1 MSAIYLGGK
10 RMKEEMEQKPEES
23 QNESQSEFVEK
34 ELEQSL
40 AQQVNIALG
49 VEEPLLQLPKKRKK
63 MKRWKIALIVIG
75 GILLLFGALIY
86 FFVFFKPG
94 RDKMLHDIV
103 APELHGKV
111 FIYDDSTNVG
121 SGKKNNKDDATTQK
135 GSDKE
140 KPEQDVVNILLV
152 GVEELFGARNTD
164 TMIIASMNRKTNEL
178 SITSLMRDLYVEI
191 PGHEKNKLNAAYA
204 QGGMQLLYDTIE
216 TNLGVTMDGYM
227 SINFDAFERFID
239 LLGGIE
245 ITLNKKEAYYLNHTN
260 YISNPIYK
268 TVVEGT
274 QTVNGNQALG
284 YCRIRK
290 VTTGKENDDYGRTAR
305 QRAVLTAIYQK
316 LMKKDLLELVN
327 FMNDV
332 FDEIKIT
339 TDIPVEDFSD
349 YLTEVVEINVNE
361 LKQYRIPA
369 KNMFTEDSVK
379 LPNIK
384 KKQDVL
390 IPKDWEAT
398 RKALYEYIYG
408 STTEVGTQIG
418 E

>member
-1 MSAIYLGGK
+1 
-10 RMKEEMEQKPEES
+10 MKEVMGQKPEET
-23 QNESQSEFVEK
+23 QSEAQSEYEET

-40 AQQVNIALG
+40 AQQVNSALG
-49 VEEPLLQLPKKRKK
+49 VDEPLIQIPPKRKK
-63 MKRWKIALIVIG
+63 MKRWKIVLIVIV
-75 GILLLFGALIY
+75 GILLLLGALIY

-94 RDKMLHDIV
+94 RDKMLRDMV
-103 APELHGKV
+103 APELHEKM
-111 FIYDDSTNVG
+111 FIYDDSTDIG
-121 SGKKNNKDDATTQK
+121 SGKRSNQKDSFTEENTT
-135 GSDKE
+135 KE
-140 KPEQDVVNILLV
+140 KADQDVVNILLV

-178 SITSLMRDLYVEI
+178 TITSLMRDLYVEI
-191 PGHEKNKLNAAYA
+191 PGYEKNKLNAAYA
-204 QGGMQLLYDTIE
+204 LGGMQLLYDTIE
-216 TNLGVTMDGYM
+216 ENLGVKMDGYM
-227 SINFDAFERFID
+227 SINFEAFERFID

-260 YISNPIYK
+260 YISNPIYR
-268 TVVEGT
+268 TVVAGT

-316 LMKKDLLELVN
+316 LMKQDLLELVN

-332 FDEIKIT
+332 LDEIKIT
-339 TDIPVEDFSD
+339 TDIPVTDFSD
-349 YLTEVVEINVNE
+349 YLTEVVEINVDE
-361 LKQYRIPA
+361 LQQYRIPA

-390 IPKDWEAT
+390 IPTDWEAT
-398 RKALYEYIYG
+398 KEALHEYIYG
-408 STTEVGTQIG
+408 STTEVGTQTG
-418 E
+418 ES